1 MLSPNRA
8 LACSRVCYE
17 ASGCEFDGL
26 ANLMR
31 FFTHSEPGGHL
42 NNEDAI
48 GILRIADDPVT
59 LICTLS
65 DGQGG
70 QTGGAVAAQ
79 TAVDS
84 CLEKAQSCAL
94 KELVNPWSWEAIGE
108 TVDRNVSLKPE
119 AGYAT
124 FIGLALIPSFVIGV
138 SNGDSAVA
146 LFLNDKFVLL
156 NEHQHKNPPIGS
168 GAARLAPFSA
178 RLNEP
183 WKLLLMSDGVWKF
196 IGWETIIKRCGAD
209 SGQELISSLRDV
221 AAKKTGGTLLDD
233 FSLILLES

>member
-1 MLSPNRA
+1 MN
-8 LACSRVCYE
+8 V
-17 ASGCEFDGL
+17 
-26 ANLMR
+26 
-31 FFTHSEPGGHL
+31 FTHSEPGGHL
-42 NNEDAI
+42 TNEDAI
-48 GILRIADDPVT
+48 GILRLADDPVT
-59 LICTLS
+59 LICALS

-70 QTGGAVAAQ
+70 QAGGAVAAQ

-84 CLEKAQSCAL
+84 CLEKAQSYAL
-94 KELVNPWSWEAIGE
+94 EELTNAQTWEAIGE
-108 TVDRNVSLKPE
+108 IVDRNVSLKPD

-124 FIGLALIPSFVIGV
+124 FIGLVLIPSFVVGI
-138 SNGDSAVA
+138 SSGDSAVA

-178 RLNEP
+178 RLNQP

-209 SGQELISSLRDV
+209 SGQELMSSLRDV
-221 AAKKTGGTLLDD
+221 AAKNTGGTLADD
-233 FSLILLES
+233 FSLILIES